1 MIENPVL
8 QEQELV
14 SAQAPA
20 YQPAPMA
27 QPVMQSAAQAVEEVG
42 TFNYATYW
50 SRVGAFFIDMVAL
63 GIVSTVLES
72 VLAFVTNSTA
82 LSSLVGLI
90 VGIAYYVYMDSS
102 ERQGTVGKI
111 VLKIKIVDMNGQRI
125 TTKQAV
131 LRYIGRIVSGL
142 VFGIGYLWPLFDKKH
157 QAWHDM
163 IAKTLVV
170 KSE

>member
-8 QEQELV
+8 QEQ
-14 SAQAPA
+14 
-20 YQPAPMA
+20 QPLG
-27 QPVMQSAAQAVEEVG
+27 QTVVQDLG
-42 TFNYATYW
+42 TFNYASYG

-82 LSSLVGLI
+82 LSSFVGLI

-102 ERQGTVGKI
+102 ERQGTIGKI